1 MFNNYLCKQS
11 FTQYLKLYLAA
22 ISGYYMNNRIETLK
36 QAIQPLREQLVDHQ
50 VYAGI
55 KGIDGLR
62 IFMEHHVYA
71 VWDFMSLLKALQIQ
85 LTCVQ
90 LPWVP
95 KGNAGTRY
103 LINEIV
109 TGEESDIDQHGN
121 RTSHFE
127 LYLQAMEQAGCNIIP
142 VQNMITALLDGASV
156 AHIQQNIPDASRRFV
171 QNTFDV
177 INTGEPHVLAAVFT
191 FGREDLIPGM
201 FISMVKE
208 FASLFP
214 GKMDVFL
221 YYLERHIEVDGGH
234 HSNLAYQMT
243 EDLCGTDDAKWQEAT
258 IAVQEALCA
267 RIKLWD
273 SIATKTKYLIPH
285 FF

>member
-1 MFNNYLCKQS
+1 
-11 FTQYLKLYLAA
+11 
-22 ISGYYMNNRIETLK
+22 MNSNLETLRE
-36 QAIQPLREQLVDHQ
+36 AIQPLREQLVNHR

-55 KGIDGLR
+55 KNIHNLR
-62 IFMEHHVYA
+62 IFMEHHVFA

-109 TGEESDIDQHGN
+109 TGEESDVDMHGN

-127 LYLQAMEQAGCNIIP
+127 LYLQAMEQAGCSMTSVRTMMKKLQDGMQVTEVLQKGIP
-142 VQNMITALLDGASV
+142 EASCKFV
-156 AHIQQNIPDASRRFV
+156 AS
-171 QNTFDV
+171 TFDV
-177 INTGEPHVLAAVFT
+177 INTGAPHIMAAVFT

-208 FASLFP
+208 FEMQFSESL
-214 GKMDVFL
+214 DIL
-221 YYLERHIEVDGGH
+221 IYYLERHIEVDGGH
-234 HSNLAYQMT
+234 HSKLAYQMT
-243 EDLCGTDDAKWQEAT
+243 ADLCGDDPVKWQEAT
-258 IAVQEALCA
+258 VAVQAALQA

-273 SIATKTKYLIPH
+273 SIADKNKYLLPH